1 VERILFIE
9 DHASFR
15 QRLALDRESGLK
27 VMAQKGVLATEDP
40 YFRVCAG
47 PGFWVVI

>member
-9 DHASFR
+9 DHGSFR
-15 QRLALDRESGLK
+15 QRLTLDGESGLE

-40 YFRVCAG
+40 
-47 PGFWVVI
+47 

>member
-9 DHASFR
+9 DHTAFR
-15 QRLALDRESGLK
+15 RSLRLDGEPGFE

-40 YFRVCAG
+40 SFTVCAG